1 MGKIAI
7 YGAGQAGR
15 MVLKWLPGHREAVC
29 FLDRDPA
36 KQGEN
41 IDGVPVRAPE
51 ELTAVEWESLTE
63 VVVAVMKREAAE
75 EITADL
81 RRLGFR
87 NKVTGITSFRD
98 TQDVRLAVLR
108 LYAQQIREKNVPG
121 AAAELGVFRGDFSE
135 EINREFPDRQIF
147 LFDTFEGFDA
157 ADIAA
162 EDQKTAQHPYGGRMD
177 FSGTD
182 AESVRARLPHPE
194 QAVFVKGRFP
204 ESLSRFKSSEARP
217 DSPAALPDSPAALPE
232 QFALVSLDV
241 DLYEPTRQGLE
252 WFWPRMSEGGI
263 ILIHDYTGTQYPGV
277 KRAADEFCLERN
289 LHLLPLPDL
298 HGTAVLMKQD
308 GVPGESGEDEA
319 GTEKP
324 AASVR
329 RIVLMRHG
337 EREHSHESR
346 YVGRTDDPL
355 TEHGAFQAFLS
366 GKWLAKNMPSVGKI
380 YASPIPRC
388 VRTADEAGRAMGFA
402 PEEIEHVDGLQE
414 VYLGEWENKTRAEM
428 LEADP
433 ERVRERE
440 SHLGSF
446 VFPGGESFIAGGARL
461 MNTINALRARTDGDF
476 LVVTHAGVLRGY
488 LALLRQVD
496 ADQKM
501 DDLPPCAGMII
512 LEDSSAYAMP
522 RIAREPFAP
531 EERLDDEEELSRL
544 YTKYGTP
551 EPVIRHMRKVAQT
564 AEDIMRRSAYNGD
577 RLRPVRAAMVHDLL
591 RAQPDHEQAGAA
603 ALIKEG
609 YRELAPIVALH
620 NDENIDVSGDGLT
633 AAEILYLADKLSAG
647 DRSVTLEERFEK
659 SRAKCVTPEALAHHE
674 ARYRKARAIQD
685 KVERLARRE
694 DSAAK

>member
-1 MGKIAI
+1 
-7 YGAGQAGR
+7 
-15 MVLKWLPGHREAVC
+15 
-29 FLDRDPA
+29 
-36 KQGEN
+36 
-41 IDGVPVRAPE
+41 
-51 ELTAVEWESLTE
+51 
-63 VVVAVMKREAAE
+63 
-75 EITADL
+75 
-81 RRLGFR
+81 
-87 NKVTGITSFRD
+87 
-98 TQDVRLAVLR
+98 
-108 LYAQQIREKNVPG
+108 
-121 AAAELGVFRGDFSE
+121 
-135 EINREFPDRQIF
+135 
-147 LFDTFEGFDA
+147 
-157 ADIAA
+157 
-162 EDQKTAQHPYGGRMD
+162 
-177 FSGTD
+177 
-182 AESVRARLPHPE
+182 
-194 QAVFVKGRFP
+194 
-204 ESLSRFKSSEARP
+204 
-217 DSPAALPDSPAALPE
+217 
-232 QFALVSLDV
+232 
-241 DLYEPTRQGLE
+241 
-252 WFWPRMSEGGI
+252 MSEGGI

-298 HGTAVLMKQD
+298 HGTAVLIRQGKD
-308 GVPGESGEDEA
+308 FDP
-319 GTEKP
+319 EKNAQRKP
-324 AASVR
+324 R

-355 TEHGAFQAFLS
+355 TEHGAFQAYLS
-366 GKWLAKNMPSVGKI
+366 GKWLAENMPSVGKI

-388 VRTADEAGRAMGFA
+388 VRTANEAGRAMGFA

-461 MNTINALRARTDGDF
+461 MNTINALRARTEGDF

-512 LEDSSAYAMP
+512 LEDSSADAMP

-591 RAQPDHEQAGAA
+591 RAQPDHERAGAA

-633 AAEILYLADKLSAG
+633 AAEILYLADKLSDG

-674 ARYRKARAIQD
+674 ARYRKARAVQD

-694 DSAAK
+694 HGAAK